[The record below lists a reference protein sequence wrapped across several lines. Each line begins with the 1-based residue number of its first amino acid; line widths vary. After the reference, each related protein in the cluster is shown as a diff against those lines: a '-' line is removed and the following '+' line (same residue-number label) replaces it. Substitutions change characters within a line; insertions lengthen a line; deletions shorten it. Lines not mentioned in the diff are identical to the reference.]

1 MAIERKCPNCGKWN
15 GEEDHCVNCGTLISP
30 VLIEEAREVERERRR
45 QSVPLTALDKFIL
58 GWKHHP
64 FFLIRW
70 IYYILY
76 SIGLAF
82 FAIASF
88 FAWMA
93 ASPNG

>member
-1 MAIERKCPNCGKWN
+1 MAVERKCLKCGTWN
-15 GEEDHCVNCGTLISP
+15 RDEDHCSNCGELISP
-30 VLIEEAREVERERRR
+30 ILIEEEREKEREARRE
-45 QSVPLTALDKFIL
+45 SMPPTALDRFVIA
-58 GWKHHP
+58 WKNHP

-76 SIGLAF
+76 SIGFAF